1 MSQPALPRVLSIAGT
16 DPTGGA
22 GIHADLK
29 SFEAAGAY
37 GMAVVTALVAQ
48 NTQGVRA
55 IHTPPVDFLR
65 EQLASVK
72 DDVTIDAV
80 KIGMLGSVAI
90 TETVSD
96 FLASLPAGVPVV
108 CDPVMVA
115 SSGDRL
121 LEPEAERAVRELA
134 RRATVVTPNL
144 PELAVLAGVAEPRT
158 FDDALSVATTWARE
172 NDTWV
177 VVKGGHLD
185 GAEADNATVSPSGDI
200 TRVPCPRIDTKNT
213 HGTGCSLSSALAAR
227 LGAGESL
234 DEALVWATEWLH
246 EAIEHADALH
256 VGHGHGPV
264 DHGHRLRRLAA
275 EKQS

>member
-1 MSQPALPRVLSIAGT
+1 MTLPRVLSIAGT

-48 NTQGVRA
+48 NTQGVRS
-55 IHTPPVDFLR
+55 IHIPPVNFLQ
-65 EQLASVK
+65 EQLDCVK
-72 DDVTIDAV
+72 DDVLIDAI

-90 TETVSD
+90 TETVSE
-96 FLASLPAGVPVV
+96 FVSSLPDGVPVV
-108 CDPVMVA
+108 CDPVMIA

-121 LEPEAERAVRELA
+121 LEPAAERAVQELA

-144 PELAVLAGVAEPRT
+144 PELAVLAGVEEPRT
-158 FDDALSVATTWARE
+158 LEEAIAVASEWAAT
-172 NDTWV
+172 NGTWV

-185 GAEADNATVSPSGDI
+185 GEHADNATVSPDGHV
-200 TRVPCPRIDTKNT
+200 TRVPCPRVETKNT

-227 LGAGESL
+227 LAAGDTL
-234 DEALVWATEWLH
+234 DAALQWATEWIH
-246 EAIEHADALH
+246 EAIAHADELH
-256 VGHGHGPV
+256 VGKGHGPI
-264 DHGHRLRRLAA
+264 DHGHRMRRLALS
-275 EKQS
+275 E

>member
-48 NTQGVRA
+48 NTQGVRS
-55 IHTPPVDFLR
+55 IHTPPVDFLG

-144 PELAVLAGVAEPRT
+144 PELAVLAGVAEPQSLEEAI
-158 FDDALSVATTWARE
+158 DVATTWAHE

-185 GAEADNATVSPSGDI
+185 GAHAVLLRAHLSHGCNATRHVR
-200 TRVPCPRIDTKNT
+200 RV
-213 HGTGCSLSSALAAR
+213 
-227 LGAGESL
+227 
-234 DEALVWATEWLH
+234 
-246 EAIEHADALH
+246 ALH
-256 VGHGHGPV
+256 P
-264 DHGHRLRRLAA
+264 
-275 EKQS
+275 